1 MDFLKKLFGG
11 GSSQPSS
18 SAHAA
23 KRRLLEVVVHDRAEF
38 PPGMVDQI
46 RDDIV
51 AVVSR
56 HIKIDRSQV
65 TVNINNIGTK
75 SVVSVDVPLLTDQSQ
90 DGGRMHGSRT
100 RRRSSG

>member
-11 GSSQPSS
+11 GPSHPTN
-18 SAHAA
+18 SAQAA

-46 RDDIV
+46 REDIV

-56 HIKIDRSQV
+56 HIKIDRNEV
-65 TVNINNIGTK
+65 TVNINNMGSK
-75 SVVSVDVPLLTDQSQ
+75 SVLSVDVPLLTDQSQ
-90 DGGRMHGSRT
+90 DDGRVHGSRS
-100 RRRSSG
+100 RRRPNG